1 MLHSNENNVAM
12 KLLLFGWGRVGCFRL
27 NFDDLSFL
35 PDIFVQ
41 GLVKRM
47 GGECGGVSQNDE
59 FHAGSG
65 DGHVHA
71 AQVIQESNVSLAVGP
86 YETD

>member
-1 MLHSNENNVAM
+1 M

-47 GGECGGVSQNDE
+47 GGERGGVSQNNE

-65 DGHVHA
+65 DGQRSFGAGHSGIRCFPRCLPVR
-71 AQVIQESNVSLAVGP
+71 
-86 YETD
+86 D